1 MTTCLIEYLDSS
13 LVLHALLF
21 DIGWYC
27 LLQNSDVQ
35 PAVRVTR
42 RPSKYLDIWDLPDDQ
57 EIELPLNSMHLPV
70 DDRVRTFTGFLGTI
84 AWKPHMCPI
93 RYLKWKDMPKEL
105 KKECWRVV
113 EVLKKL

>member
-1 MTTCLIEYLDSS
+1 M
-13 LVLHALLF
+13 
-21 DIGWYC
+21 
-27 LLQNSDVQ
+27 Q

-42 RPSKYLDIWDLPDDQ
+42 KPSKYLDIWDLPDDQ
-57 EIELPLNSMHLPV
+57 EIELPLNSMHQLV

-93 RYLKWKDMPKEL
+93 RYLNWKDMPKEL